1 MLKLSPGSFN
11 EFIRKLRK
19 FGFEGPYGGGKHLYM
34 IKGDLRL
41 TVPNPHRKEISVDL
55 LMRILKQIGITK
67 EEWLR
72 NDTSHFTL
80 YASRLTHICQM

>member
-1 MLKLSPGSFN
+1 MPKLSSVSFN
-11 EFIRKLRK
+11 ELIKKLKK

-41 TVPNPHRKEISVDL
+41 TVPNPHRKEIGMDL
-55 LMRILKQIGITK
+55 LTRILKQANITR

-72 NDTSHFTL
+72 E
-80 YASRLTHICQM
+80 